1 MLHPSDMK
9 SSNPLCHAF
18 NSYSYT
24 TELLAVAFVS
34 LMHVRSNS
42 CYAYVMWRAA
52 PRERKYRVGEHGAS
66 ERHLDPEVCDAK
78 FAKLT
83 AWLGV
88 SDAQRSTHIYCPNG
102 KKLSAKRGFQYVR
115 IL

>member
-24 TELLAVAFVS
+24 TELLAVAVS
-34 LMHVRSNS
+34 SMHVRSNS

-52 PRERKYRVGEHGAS
+52 PRERKYRVGEHGTS
-66 ERHLDPEVCDAK
+66 ERHLDLELCDSK

-83 AWLGV
+83 ALLGV
-88 SDAQRSTHIYCPNG
+88 LDAQRSTHIYNKKR
-102 KKLSAKRGFQYVR
+102 KKLSAKRGFEYVR